1 LKGIKLG
8 RVYRI
13 QESDIKEFLEER
25 MTKSKKKEDTKKV
38 KEKVIKIEKEK
49 GVPQDKHYKIQKG
62 NSDDP
67 NHYYVI

>member
-1 LKGIKLG
+1 
-8 RVYRI
+8 
-13 QESDIKEFLEER
+13 